1 MNRTVAVENNL
12 TPYSAYLRREGYT
25 VENMSVEDMLQKKMP
40 DYDAYVVT
48 GISENYLGF
57 HDTVTKAPVINAD
70 GLTPE
75 QVARMIER
83 V

>member
-1 MNRTVAVENNL
+1 MNRRIAVENDL
-12 TPYSAYLRREGYT
+12 TPYSSYLRREGYT

-48 GISENYLGF
+48 GLSENYLGF

-75 QVARMIER
+75 EVSRMIGR
-83 V
+83 G